1 MTDAQPKNQSSLRT
15 ERLALIAAV
24 AGVAVCALAPE
35 LAWAY
40 PWDDGA
46 DKTLSIL
53 NGRVATVSAII
64 AVMVVGF
71 LSFKGRIPWGWA
83 LSVIGGIVLVFGAPA
98 FVSYFRP

>member
-1 MTDAQPKNQSSLRT
+1 MTGTPTKNLSAIH
-15 ERLALIAAV
+15 ERLVFIAGIASVAL
-24 AGVAVCALAPE
+24 CALAPE

-46 DKTLSIL
+46 DKALSIL

-71 LSFKGRIPWGWA
+71 LSFRGRIPWGWA